1 MIGLGRGEHGLVVL
15 VVDDDPDIRGAV
27 VQALED
33 DGMFGVTAASGGEA
47 LRILSGDPTI
57 GLLLTDILMPG
68 IAGTVLAERASEL
81 RPDVQIMFMT
91 AYADVSR
98 HWGSRPV
105 LDKPFGSDRLCA
117 AIRALSTGA
126 NRLQ

>member
-1 MIGLGRGEHGLVVL
+1 VTAFAEHGLVVL
-15 VVDDDPDIRGAV
+15 VVDDDPDIRHAV
-27 VQALED
+27 VQALND
-33 DGMFGVTAASGGEA
+33 DGMIGVTASSGGEA

-81 RPDVQIMFMT
+81 RPDVRVMFMT
-91 AYADVSR
+91 AYGEVSR
-98 HWGSRPV
+98 EWDSRPI
-105 LDKPFGSDRLCA
+105 LDKPFGSERLCA
-117 AIRALSTGA
+117 AIRALSTGT